1 MFTSTHVC
9 VLFWHSCMAMYMHG
23 AGVPYVSSCTTSQHN
38 TCNES
43 NTRVCLLQWLSEIS
57 CLRVFRALSHPAA
70 TQTQSLTANTTSVC
84 SECTTSE
91 CTTRVPLMWLHQRF
105 NLIYINEVLR
115 GKRGRRRLFTC
126 WTRLDMLFVQTQGR
140 DKKAEMQELLLY
152 SYSLSHFKLIT

>member
-9 VLFWHSCMAMYMHG
+9 VLFWHSCMVMYMHG

-57 CLRVFRALSHPAA
+57 CLHVFRALSHPAA
-70 TQTQSLTANTTSVC
+70 TQTQSLTANTTN
-84 SECTTSE
+84 
-91 CTTRVPLMWLHQRF
+91 RVPLMWLHQRF

-126 WTRLDMLFVQTQGR
+126 WTRLDMLFVQTRGR
-140 DKKAEMQELLLY
+140 VKKAEMQELLLY

>member
-1 MFTSTHVC
+1 ME

-57 CLRVFRALSHPAA
+57 CLHVFRALSHPAA
-70 TQTQSLTANTTSVC
+70 TQTQSLTANTTN
-84 SECTTSE
+84 
-91 CTTRVPLMWLHQRF
+91 RVPLMWLHQRF

-126 WTRLDMLFVQTQGR
+126 WTRLDMLFVQTRGR
-140 DKKAEMQELLLY
+140 VKKAEMQELLLY

>member
-1 MFTSTHVC
+1 ME
-9 VLFWHSCMAMYMHG
+9 VLFWHSCMVMYMHG

-57 CLRVFRALSHPAA
+57 CLHVFRALSHPAA
-70 TQTQSLTANTTSVC
+70 TQTQSLTANTTN
-84 SECTTSE
+84 
-91 CTTRVPLMWLHQRF
+91 RVPLMWLHQRF

-126 WTRLDMLFVQTQGR
+126 WTRLDMLFVQTRGR
-140 DKKAEMQELLLY
+140 VKKAEMQELLLY

>member
-1 MFTSTHVC
+1 ME
-9 VLFWHSCMAMYMHG
+9 VLFWHSCMAMYVHG

-57 CLRVFRALSHPAA
+57 CLHVFRALSHPAA
-70 TQTQSLTANTTSVC
+70 TQTQSLTANTTN
-84 SECTTSE
+84 
-91 CTTRVPLMWLHQRF
+91 RVPLMWLHQRF

-126 WTRLDMLFVQTQGR
+126 WTRLDMLFVQTRGR
-140 DKKAEMQELLLY
+140 VKKAEMQELLLY

>member
-57 CLRVFRALSHPAA
+57 CLHVFRALSHPAA
-70 TQTQSLTANTTSVC
+70 TQTQSLTANTTN
-84 SECTTSE
+84 
-91 CTTRVPLMWLHQRF
+91 RVPLMWLHQRF

-126 WTRLDMLFVQTQGR
+126 WTRLDMLFVQTRGR
-140 DKKAEMQELLLY
+140 VKKAEMQELLLY